1 MKIAGQYT
9 FADVYDSIITIPD
22 CFVLTKN
29 KIGTGNGEAKLYF
42 GSKLSM
48 RNFFGGF
55 RKSSYLYQNKRN
67 NYGTKVLSELRDAA
81 DGGDEGYEC
90 RWHQE

>member
-48 RNFFGGF
+48 RSN
-55 RKSSYLYQNKRN
+55 
-67 NYGTKVLSELRDAA
+67 
-81 DGGDEGYEC
+81 
-90 RWHQE
+90 

>member
-1 MKIAGQYT
+1 MKIAGKYT

-42 GSKLSM
+42 GSNALK
-48 RNFFGGF
+48 
-55 RKSSYLYQNKRN
+55 KINK
-67 NYGTKVLSELRDAA
+67 TKKANIE
-81 DGGDEGYEC
+81 
-90 RWHQE
+90 QKQ